1 MNQPIRRLS
10 MLVAA
15 MFVAILAS
23 STWIQ
28 VLGAQEIN
36 NADGNRR
43 TQLENYAR
51 ERGQILLGGQPI
63 ATSEPSQDDLQW
75 QRVYPH
81 PETYSHVT
89 GYYSFTYGPGG
100 GVEGAADGL
109 LSGRDDKL
117 FYDRITGTIAGR
129 TPKGASLELTIR
141 PEVQRAAKEALGD
154 QRGAVV
160 ALDPRTGAILAMVS
174 HPDYNPNGLVSH
186 DAEVEK
192 ETWERLTSAPGNP
205 LVNRT
210 IEGNLYP
217 PGSVFKI
224 ITAAAA
230 LEDGEW
236 DADSTL
242 PGPANLDLPQTEVGL
257 PNHGGLAC
265 GPGDEVAFDIAMQD
279 SCNTAFGWLGMELG
293 GEKIREQASQF
304 GFGDDLEVPME
315 VAPSTIPKDLSP
327 PQEAQVAIGQYEV
340 RVTPL
345 QVAMVSAAVANDG
358 DVMRPYMIQSVL
370 GSDLST
376 IDETNPEQLSEAMD
390 SSTSDELTEMM
401 ELVVSNGTGT
411 QAAVPGVS
419 VAGKTGTAEH
429 APGASPHAWFTGFA
443 PSDNPEIAV
452 AVVVEE
458 GGRAG
463 SEAYG
468 GAVAGP
474 ISSAVMKAALE

>member
-10 MLVAA
+10 MLVAL
-15 MFVAILAS
+15 MFVTILAS

-28 VLGAQEIN
+28 VLGAQDIN
-36 NADGNRR
+36 NAPGNRR

-51 ERGQILLGGQPI
+51 ERGEILLGGQPI
-63 ATSEPSQDDLQW
+63 ATSEPTNDDLQW
-75 QRVYPH
+75 QRIYTH
-81 PETYSHVT
+81 PELYSHVT

-100 GVEGAADGL
+100 GVESAADGL

-141 PEVQRAAKEALGD
+141 PKVQKAAEQALGD

-160 ALDPRTGAILAMVS
+160 ALDPRTGEILAMVS
-174 HPDYNPNGLVSH
+174 HPNYDPTGLVSH
-186 DAEVEK
+186 DPNVEK
-192 ETWERLTSAPGNP
+192 ETWERLNSDPARP
-205 LVNRT
+205 LVNRA
-210 IEGNLYP
+210 IGGNLYP

-224 ITAAAA
+224 VTAAAA
-230 LEDGEW
+230 LEGGEW
-236 DADSTL
+236 DPDSML
-242 PGPANLDLPQTEVGL
+242 PGPANLDLPQTDVGL
-257 PNHGGLAC
+257 PNHGGQPC
-265 GPGDEVAFDIAMQD
+265 GPNNEVSLQLALQN

-293 GEKIREQASQF
+293 AETIQQQASEF
-304 GFGDDLEVPME
+304 GFGDELEVPMN
-315 VAPSTIPKDLSP
+315 VTPSTVPTDISEA
-327 PQEAQVAIGQYEV
+327 QEAQVGIGQYDV

-358 DVMRPYMIQSVL
+358 DVMRPYMIESVL

-376 IDETNPEQLSEAMD
+376 IDETDPETLSEAMD
-390 SSTSDELTEMM
+390 PETADQLTEMM
-401 ELVVSNGTGT
+401 ELVVTDGTGGP
-411 QAAVPGVS
+411 AAVPGVS

-429 APGASPHAWFTGFA
+429 APDAAPHAWFTGFA
-443 PSDNPEIAV
+443 PADDPEIAV
-452 AVVVEE
+452 AVVVED

-468 GAVAGP
+468 GSVAGP

>member
-10 MLVAA
+10 MLVTL
-15 MFVAILAS
+15 MFAAILAS

-28 VLGAQEIN
+28 VLGAQDIN

-51 ERGQILLGGQPI
+51 ERGQILLSGQPI
-63 ATSEPSQDDLQW
+63 ATSEPSSDDLQW
-75 QRVYPH
+75 QRVYTH
-81 PETYSHVT
+81 PELYSHVT

-129 TPKGASLELTIR
+129 TPKGASLELTVR
-141 PEVQRAAKEALGD
+141 PKVQQAAEQALGD

-174 HPDYNPNGLVSH
+174 HPDYDPTGLVSH
-186 DAEVEK
+186 DPNVEK
-192 ETWERLTSAPGNP
+192 ETWERLNSDPARP
-205 LVNRT
+205 LVNRA
-210 IEGNLYP
+210 IGGNLYP

-224 ITAAAA
+224 VTAAAA

-236 DADSTL
+236 DPDSML
-242 PGPANLDLPQTEVGL
+242 PGPANLDLPQTDVGL
-257 PNHGGLAC
+257 PNHGGQPC
-265 GPGDEVAFDIAMQD
+265 GPNDEVSLEIAVQN

-293 GEKIREQASQF
+293 GKKIRNQASKF
-304 GFGDDLEVPME
+304 GFGDDLQVPMD
-315 VAPSTIPKDLSP
+315 VAPSSVPTKLSP
-327 PQEAQVAIGQYEV
+327 PQEAQVGIGQYDV

-358 DVMRPYMIQSVL
+358 DVMRPYMIGSVL

-376 IDETNPEQLSEAMD
+376 IEETKPEKLSEAMD
-390 SSTSDELTEMM
+390 AETSDQLTDMM
-401 ELVVSNGTGT
+401 ELVVTNGTGT
-411 QAAVPGVS
+411 PAAVPGVS

-429 APGASPHAWFTGFA
+429 APDAAPHAWFTGFA
-443 PSDNPEIAV
+443 PADNPEVAV
-452 AVVVEE
+452 AVVVED

-468 GAVAGP
+468 GSVAGP